1 MYVFPS
7 GTIELKNNRI
17 MMTEVNYEMADG
29 FICRCT
35 GEFSPVDNNFYGEE
49 EQP

>member
-17 MMTEVNYEMADG
+17 MMTEVIYEMADG

-35 GEFSPVDNNFYGEE
+35 GEFPPVDNNFYGEE